1 MDKYAKMLFL
11 VIKVWC
17 DNMCGIAGFIPG
29 SNSNFN
35 IEERQ
40 KIIKEMT
47 DMIVHRGPD
56 GEGMWLSEDG
66 ATLGHRRLSIIDLSS
81 NGHQPMISA
90 SGRFVIS
97 YNGEIYNAT
106 QLKERLESEGC
117 NVKYRGTSD
126 TEILLEA
133 FEYMGIERT
142 LDFVKGMFA
151 IALYDKQDKK
161 LYLTRDRV
169 GEKPLFYGFIGGCFA
184 FASEITCLKKIP
196 GFTGNIDQD
205 AVVQYVHYGYIPAP
219 KSIYQGINKLMP
231 GCILEISYPFKE
243 HKIYPY
249 WELIDIARRGES
261 SPFKGSFDEAVTE
274 LDRLMTESV
283 RGQMVSDVPLGAYLS
298 GGIDS
303 ASIVAIMNKLSPGKV
318 KTFTIGFEDKKYNEA
333 EFAKSIAAHIGTDH
347 TEMYVSESELK
358 EIIPKLPGI
367 YGEPFA
373 DSSQIPT
380 YFVSKLAKEKVTVS
394 LSGDAGDE
402 LFCGYRTYDKL
413 LPVWNKSSKIPGGL
427 KNLASAVFMNA
438 NFGSNKIYRG
448 ARCLGCKNIVEMRD
462 ALESKSILMDKIA
475 GGQTMLIDDKYLK
488 GELGSLLLGDMLH
501 YHPDDILVKVDRAGM
516 AVSLENRIPMLDK
529 DIIEFAFSLPD
540 EYKLSG
546 KESKKVLKHML
557 YKYVPEDM
565 MNRPKKGFSVPL
577 TRWLTEGE
585 TAIWAEELMNDCTI
599 ARDGILDEKYVI
611 KMWDRFKNKKEPSR
625 FVWNILMLEQWYREN
640 KAI

>member
-1 MDKYAKMLFL
+1 MQRWYID
-11 VIKVWC
+11 
-17 DNMCGIAGFIPG
+17 MCGIAGFI
-29 SNSNFN
+29 SKQN
-35 IEERQ
+35 IEDRQ
-40 KIIKEMT
+40 KTIKAMT
-47 DMIVHRGPD
+47 DRIVHRGPD
-56 GEGMWLSEDG
+56 GEGAWFSDDG
-66 ATLGHRRLSIIDLSS
+66 VTLGHRRLSIIDLSS
-81 NGHQPMISA
+81 NGHQPMVSA
-90 SGRFVIS
+90 SERFVIS
-97 YNGEIYNAT
+97 YNGEIYNAGE
-106 QLKERLESEGC
+106 LKNKMESEGHIIE
-117 NVKYRGTSD
+117 YRGTSD

-133 FEYMGIERT
+133 FEYMGIENT
-142 LDFVKGMFA
+142 LQFVKGMFA

-161 LYLTRDRV
+161 LYLTRDRI
-169 GEKPLFYGFIGGCFA
+169 GEKPLFYGFINGIFS
-184 FASEITCLKKIP
+184 FASEIGCMKDIP
-196 GFTGNIDQD
+196 GFGGTIDQD
-205 AVVQYVHYGYIPAP
+205 AVIQFVHYGYIPAP
-219 KSIYQGINKLMP
+219 RTIYKGISKLMP
-231 GCILEISYPFKE
+231 GCILELPYPFREYKV
-243 HKIYPY
+243 YPY
-249 WELIDIARRGES
+249 WELIDVARRGES
-261 SPFKGSFDEAVTE
+261 SPFKGSFDEAVEE

-283 RGQMVSDVPLGAYLS
+283 AGQMVSDVPLGAYLS

-303 ASIVAIMNKLSPGKV
+303 ASIVAIMNKLNKGKV

-380 YFVSKLAKEKVTVS
+380 YFVSKLAREKVTVS

-413 LPVWNKSSKIPGGL
+413 LPVWNKSEKLPFGIRNAAG
-427 KNLASAVFMNA
+427 KVFMNA

-448 ARCLGCKNIVEMRD
+448 ARCLRCKNIVEMRD

-475 GGQTMLIDDKYLK
+475 GGYTPLIDDKHLK
-488 GELGSLLLGDMLH
+488 GQLASLLLGDMLH

-540 EYKLSG
+540 NYKLDG

-557 YKYVPEDM
+557 YKYVPQDM

-585 TAIWAEELMNDCTI
+585 TYAWADDLMRNCTI
-599 ARDGILDEKYVI
+599 ADAGILDGKYVE
-611 KMWDRFKNKKEPSR
+611 KLWQGFLKKKEPSR
-625 FVWNILMLEQWYREN
+625 FVWNILMLEQWYRDN
-640 KAI
+640 K